1 MKNEGERSISYEP
14 YIAAGLSRE
23 IISDQLRSPNKNAS
37 QKKIQ
42 RPFMS
47 NLDNAKQAYES
58 NSKQKQLLQNPYL
71 DDKFAPS
78 SKQKSH
84 TAENRL

>member
-14 YIAAGLSRE
+14 YIAAGFSRE
-23 IISDQLRSPNKNAS
+23 IISDQLQSPNKNAS

-47 NLDNAKQAYES
+47 NLDNAK
-58 NSKQKQLLQNPYL
+58 
-71 DDKFAPS
+71 
-78 SKQKSH
+78 
-84 TAENRL
+84 